1 MKDTKIRKEFIGAV
15 GRRLRRAFKESDFR
29 SYRELTREAGIHGH
43 KFSSELLTR
52 YFQGAIEPGIF
63 AFCGILNALNISADS
78 VLFGRELTIRD
89 PKRLDEGDLRS
100 AVQMAIIA
108 ENFGYPVRADD
119 IEDFLKGRTEPGIFE
134 FAGMLEVLRE
144 SADSILF
151 GKPAKAPT
159 GVLTRGTADKLV
171 NLLQKTGP
179 IDPEYDELIKLYS
192 EAPVKVQKAVLEL
205 LRSAGLTAKKAQPR
219 KTKK

>member
-1 MKDTKIRKEFIGAV
+1 MDTAGSQEQEWGRNVAKFVTAAARRMKKA
-15 GRRLRRAFKESDFR
+15 
-29 SYRELTREAGIHGH
+29 
-43 KFSSELLTR
+43 
-52 YFQGAIEPGIF
+52 
-63 AFCGILNALNISADS
+63 
-78 VLFGRELTIRD
+78 
-89 PKRLDEGDLRS
+89 LDEGDLRS

-108 ENFGYPVRADD
+108 GNFGYPMRADD

-134 FAGMLEVLRE
+134 FAGMLAVLRE

-151 GKPAKAPT
+151 GKPTKVPT
-159 GVLTRGTADKLV
+159 GALARSTADKLV

-205 LRSAGLTAKKAQPR
+205 LRSTGQTKKTPQPR
-219 KTKK
+219 KKKK